1 MCRTRWQPCCFN
13 KLSSPLSHFL
23 IITSCVR
30 RAKHRCTLD
39 EHTHTLHFQPP
50 PPPVKVVEVLVGCQQ
65 FPFLQAKHQGLSNTH
80 TQTRQE
86 AQMPHWSMDQSRHCS
101 RLQAIYSMCLS
112 THAHMYTQSTVLLCA
127 SEQGKKIQSQS
138 PFAPPEQSKAGKSG
152 RGRKRKNICSPCSR
166 NNIQMVAE
174 REMFP

>member
-39 EHTHTLHFQPP
+39 THTLHFQPP

-65 FPFLQAKHQGLSNTH
+65 FPFLQAKHQGLSNT
-80 TQTRQE
+80 QTRQE
-86 AQMPHWSMDQSRHCS
+86 AQMPHWSMDQSLHCS

-127 SEQGKKIQSQS
+127 SEQGKKYNPKVPLPLLNSQKQEEVGGVERGKT
-138 PFAPPEQSKAGKSG
+138 FAVLVPETTSKW
-152 RGRKRKNICSPCSR
+152 
-166 NNIQMVAE
+166 
-174 REMFP
+174 